1 MEANR
6 TSKPTL
12 RRVLQLWGLY
22 ARMDFL
28 MIISDLRLGLIF
40 YFCDAILNIALVTGM
55 LLLAERFV
63 NIGMWS
69 YGQIV
74 FMMGY
79 ATTANGIVNLFGSY
93 NVGFISRRIGRGQ
106 FDHSLVQPLPIWLVL
121 LSEGFMP
128 FSSSAIF
135 IPGIALLIWGLSQM
149 TMTIT
154 FGWVVLLLVNLMASA
169 AITLAFSFLW
179 GSLAFWA
186 PRSAE
191 EVSTS
196 AMNFLTQLKVFPL
209 DGLGPILLTSLM
221 TVIPV
226 GFVAWFPSRAL
237 LGLEESS
244 LGLWVTPLVAIVLS
258 ALAGFVF
265 IKGMQHYGR
274 TGSQHYRGF
283 GHRG

>member
-55 LLLAERFV
+55 LLLVERFV

-106 FDHSLVQPLPIWLVL
+106 FDHSLVQPLPIRW
-121 LSEGFMP
+121 SCC
-128 FSSSAIF
+128 
-135 IPGIALLIWGLSQM
+135 
-149 TMTIT
+149 
-154 FGWVVLLLVNLMASA
+154 
-169 AITLAFSFLW
+169 
-179 GSLAFWA
+179 
-186 PRSAE
+186 
-191 EVSTS
+191 
-196 AMNFLTQLKVFPL
+196 
-209 DGLGPILLTSLM
+209 
-221 TVIPV
+221 
-226 GFVAWFPSRAL
+226 
-237 LGLEESS
+237 
-244 LGLWVTPLVAIVLS
+244 
-258 ALAGFVF
+258 
-265 IKGMQHYGR
+265 
-274 TGSQHYRGF
+274 
-283 GHRG
+283 